1 MKRTK
6 QKYVPP
12 RMEVMQMENEG
23 VIAGSGNLPGVND
36 GNSAF
41 STGSYRRSSRGGYN
55 NASGSDLENLIN
67 DILTIEQ

>member
-1 MKRTK
+1 MEQAK

-12 RMEVMQMENEG
+12 RMEMIQMENEG
-23 VIAGSGNLPGVND
+23 VIAGSGGLPGVND

-41 STGSYRRSSRGGYN
+41 STGAYRSRSRGGYN
-55 NASGSDLENLIN
+55 SASSGDLEDLIN